1 MSDGIDLVGLPPEGQ
16 CGLVAAVA
24 VRSGFTQLVAQK
36 SNVNPRCCRRG
47 L

>member
-1 MSDGIDLVGLPPEGQ
+1 MSDSIALVGLPPEAQ

-24 VRSGFTQLVAQK
+24 VRSGLKQMVAQK

-47 L
+47 R